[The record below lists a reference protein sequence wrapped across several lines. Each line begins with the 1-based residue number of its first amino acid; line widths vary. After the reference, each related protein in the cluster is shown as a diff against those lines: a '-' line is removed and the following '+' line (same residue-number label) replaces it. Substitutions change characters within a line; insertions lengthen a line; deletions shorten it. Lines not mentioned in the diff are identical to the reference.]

1 MMKKLIPILL
11 ITIAALPGVS
21 CNSQPKAENTKAA
34 VALSEKTETGVVT
47 IEHLT
52 PVTFKSK
59 VFDYESKAYKFA
71 GDKPC
76 IIDFYASWCGPC
88 KVMAPTLQSIAN
100 EYKGKINVYKVD
112 VEAQKELASAFG
124 ISGIP
129 TILFCPKSEKP
140 QMTSGLL
147 SKTDFDQAIKEVLL
161 K

>member
-1 MMKKLIPILL
+1 MRKLIPILL
-11 ITIAALPGVS
+11 IAIATLPGVS
-21 CNSQPKAENTKAA
+21 CNSQPKVDNSKAVTA
-34 VALSEKTETGVVT
+34 PEKAETGAVT

-52 PVTFKSK
+52 PATFKSK
-59 VFDYESKAYKFA
+59 VFDYESKTYKFE

-88 KVMAPTLQSIAN
+88 KVMAPTLQTIAD

-112 VEAQKELASAFG
+112 VDAQKELAAAFG

-129 TILFCPKSEKP
+129 TLLFCPKTEKP
-140 QMTSGLL
+140 QMSSGMM
-147 SKTDFDQAIKEVLL
+147 SKADFEQAIKEVLL

>member
-1 MMKKLIPILL
+1 MKKLIPVIL
-11 ITIAALPGVS
+11 IAIAALPGVS
-21 CNSQPKAENTKAA
+21 CKSQPKVENTKEVTA
-34 VALSEKTETGVVT
+34 SEKAESVSNA

-52 PVTFKSK
+52 PATFKSK
-59 VFDYESKAYKFA
+59 VFNYESKTYKFE

-88 KVMAPTLQSIAN
+88 KVMAPTLQTVAD

-112 VEAQKELASAFG
+112 VDAQKELAQAFG

-129 TILFCPKSEKP
+129 TLLFCPKSEKP
-140 QMTSGLL
+140 QMSSGLM
-147 SKTDFDQAIKEVLL
+147 SKADFDRAIKEVLM

>member
-1 MMKKLIPILL
+1 MRKIIPIIL
-11 ITIAALPGVS
+11 IIITTLPIVS
-21 CNSQPKAENTKAA
+21 CNSQPKVDNSKNEIAPP
-34 VALSEKTETGVVT
+34 VKTGSGTVT

-52 PVTFKSK
+52 PATFKSK
-59 VFDYESKAYKFA
+59 VFDYESKVYKFA

-88 KVMAPTLQSIAN
+88 KVMAPTLQTIAD

-112 VEAQKELASAFG
+112 VDAQKELASAFG

-129 TILFCPKSEKP
+129 TLLFCPKTEKP
-140 QMTSGLL
+140 QMSSGMM
-147 SKTDFDQAIKEVLL
+147 SKADFEQAIKEVLL

>member
-1 MMKKLIPILL
+1 MRKLIPILL
-11 ITIAALPGVS
+11 IAIAALPGVS
-21 CNSQPKAENTKAA
+21 CKSQPKVDNSKA
-34 VALSEKTETGVVT
+34 VAAPEKAETGAVT

-52 PVTFKSK
+52 PATFKSK
-59 VFDYESKAYKFA
+59 VFDYESKTYKFE

-88 KVMAPTLQSIAN
+88 KVMAPTLQTIAD

-112 VEAQKELASAFG
+112 VDAQKELASAFG

-129 TILFCPKSEKP
+129 TLLFCPKTEKP
-140 QMTSGLL
+140 QMSSGMM
-147 SKTDFDQAIKEVLL
+147 SKADFEQAIKEVLL